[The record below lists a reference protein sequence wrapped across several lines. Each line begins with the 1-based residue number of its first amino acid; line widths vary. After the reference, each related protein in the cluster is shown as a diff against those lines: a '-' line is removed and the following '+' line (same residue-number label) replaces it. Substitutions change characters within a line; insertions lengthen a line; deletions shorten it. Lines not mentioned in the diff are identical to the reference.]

1 VINLKARRIVALTT
15 AVIVA
20 LGLVSFFISYAL
32 GRVEMAAGIAAGAG
46 IAAFEFDSTAL
57 LVATLLKSGS
67 KVWWGA
73 LLGCKSLLV
82 FGLVAVLILVLK
94 TSGIGF
100 MIGFSGLVLG
110 MVVAGIYSIRGSK
123 EAG

>member
-1 VINLKARRIVALTT
+1 MVVLTMGVT
-15 AVIVA
+15 IG
-20 LGLVSFFISYAL
+20 LGAVSFFMSYML
-32 GRVEMAAGIAAGAG
+32 GRAEMAGGIAAGTG
-46 IAAFEFDSTAL
+46 IAALEFCSTAA
-57 LVATLLKSGS
+57 LVATLLKSRS
-67 KVWWGA
+67 KVAWGA
-73 LLGCKSLLV
+73 LLGFKSLLV

-94 TSGIGF
+94 ASGIGF